1 MSALP
6 GQPSLSEVSAF
17 LLDLHVRSHDLGY
30 REMQRSAL
38 EGFAKLV
45 PFDSGVLAMGS
56 LQGSVPLPHDV
67 LLDRL
72 DPSFMESWERIKH
85 EDRIVIEAMR
95 CASTTIS
102 CDVERGPLYD
112 GLEAVKEHQRRMRIR
127 HVLCTTQVDPGSNLY
142 WVMVISRADE
152 GRPFTEAE
160 RTTKEIVA
168 PHIVTASRRA
178 RLGQLRAASRLVDGH
193 GQATALLNRSALI
206 LEAEPG
212 LSELLSRAWPSW
224 SGPWMPRDLW
234 DAIARESSLRLV
246 RGPLVLRFNAVEE
259 GLLLHVRES
268 VPADALTSREREI
281 AKAFSLGDTFRQIAE
296 KLDIAPNTVRRH
308 LTNVYEKLGI
318 SSKVEL
324 DRMTRGID

>member
-6 GQPSLSEVSAF
+6 GQPSLAEVSAF
-17 LLDLHVRSHDLGY
+17 LLDLHMRSHDLGY
-30 REMQRSAL
+30 REMQRCAL
-38 EGFAKLV
+38 DRFAKLV
-45 PFDSGVLAMGS
+45 PFDTGVLATGS

-72 DPSFMESWERIKH
+72 DPTFMESWERIKH

-95 CASTTIS
+95 CAGTTIN
-102 CDVERGPLYD
+102 CDVEGGIYD
-112 GLEAVKEHQRRMRIR
+112 GLEAVKEHQRRWGIR
-127 HVLCTTQVDPGSNLY
+127 HVLCTTQVDPGSGLY

-160 RTTKEIVA
+160 RATKEMVA
-168 PHIVTASRRA
+168 PHIIVASRRA

-193 GQATALLNRSALI
+193 GQATALVNRSALI

-212 LSELLSRAWPSW
+212 LASLLTRAWPAW

-234 DAIARESSLRLV
+234 DAIARESALRLV

-268 VPADALTSREREI
+268 VAADALTSREREI

-308 LTNVYEKLGI
+308 LTNVYAKLGI

-324 DRMTRGID
+324 DRMTRDID